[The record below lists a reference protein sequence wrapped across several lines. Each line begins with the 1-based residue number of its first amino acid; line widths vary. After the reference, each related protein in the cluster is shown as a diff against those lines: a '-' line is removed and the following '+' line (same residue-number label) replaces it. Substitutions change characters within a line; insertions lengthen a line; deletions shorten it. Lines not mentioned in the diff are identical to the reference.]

1 MTTTS
6 VSLALDRFTT
16 FGDLLRYLRRR
27 SGLTQREL
35 SIAVGYSDTQISRL
49 EQNERLPDL
58 ATLTARFL
66 PALHVED
73 QPEVAARLLEL
84 AASVSRA
91 DAPAVGLPP
100 YKGLRYF
107 GENDA
112 ELFFGR
118 ETLTDR
124 LLSRVTVQ
132 LKADLRFLAVIG
144 ASGSGKSSL
153 VRAGLV
159 PALRWRQPSSGWPI
173 LILTP
178 TAHPLEALAACL
190 SRDAQHSQPLRRLA
204 DELERDPEC
213 LARSLAGIAHAE
225 SVDQAVLVVDQ
236 FEELF
241 TLCRSQAEQHAFID
255 NLMTAASLPEGLALV
270 MIVLRAD
277 FYAHC
282 ARFNAL
288 RSAVSQAQEYIGPMT
303 SDELRRAIAEPARAG
318 HWELEPGLVE
328 LLLHDVGAD
337 VGHVPEPGALPLL
350 SHALLETWGR
360 RRGRTLTLSGYTA
373 TGGVRG
379 AIAETA
385 EAVYYDQLEPNQ
397 RQIARQIFLRLTE
410 LGGDSSTADTRRRV
424 SFNELVTHPEE
435 AELVQGVLL
444 TLADA
449 RLITTE
455 QETAEVAHE
464 ALIREWPTLRG
475 WLEENREALRLHRRL
490 TEASQEWDALGRDPE
505 SLYRGLR
512 LAQVQE
518 WASEY
523 SQDINPLERAFV
535 EASEALAA
543 EELLAREAQMQRELQ
558 AAQHLAES
566 ERRRAED
573 QVRANQRIQR
583 RAIGLVVALVVAGAL
598 ALSSLL
604 FWQRAASAN
613 HLANARELAAA
624 SVSNLQVDPE
634 RSVLLALHALQESP
648 ILEARNAL
656 HQAIP
661 ALHIIKTIPAHTGG
675 AVDVAYSPDGRR
687 IATMGIY
694 GDVRLWDA
702 ATGEPIDNL
711 IAAVDDFGN
720 SMAYSPDGRTL
731 AVSFRA
737 YVQLFDAHSG
747 ALTGTITGEG
757 LVSEIGYNLGVGQI
771 CFSPDGR
778 RLALANL
785 DTTTQVWDLKAMQPV
800 LSIAGGDFANIAI
813 ACSPDGA
820 FLANA
825 GQEGI
830 VRVWDAF
837 DGMPVYQL
845 DLGGFI
851 HSLSFSP
858 DGARLVAGSEDG
870 RVRVWDM
877 ATGEVL
883 VKLPRISGMYDITFL
898 ADGAFVTAG
907 QDGTAHVWDSLS
919 GEELLTLAGPTST
932 IIGVA
937 GSPRGGRIATS
948 AYDGSLRIWDA
959 TPGRELATIQA
970 HDEVIWNV
978 AYSPDGRRI
987 ASAGADGFA
996 RVWDTQTNQLLL
1008 SLTSDIENPI
1018 PFTGLAYSPD
1028 GLRLA
1033 TGGVDGRIVI
1043 WDSQSGDRLAE
1054 LAGHANMVVGLA
1066 FSPDGRW
1073 LASSAW
1079 LAGAK
1084 VWDLE
1089 RNALMTAFTGHPET
1103 AFITNIAFSLDGDSI
1118 FTAGDDQMVYQ
1129 WEAATGQVLR
1139 SFTVEG
1145 KELYGVAV
1153 SPDGGLL
1160 AVSDQDGNIILW
1172 NLDTGEKINTLTGHA
1187 GLAAR
1192 VVFNHDGSLLA
1203 SASHDRLAKV
1213 WDVKSG
1219 EETASLYGNTSN
1231 VYGVA
1236 FSPDG
1241 QRLVTAGAD
1250 GTLRIYTLDLDRL
1263 VDLARERLMRTL
1275 TQEECRKFL
1284 HLEACP

>member
-118 ETLTDR
+118 EALTDL
-124 LLSRVTVQ
+124 LLSRVTD
-132 LKADLRFLAVIG
+132 LINADMRFLAVIG

-159 PALRWRQPSSGWPI
+159 PALRWRLPSSGWPVFI
-173 LILTP
+173 MTP

-190 SRDAQHSQPLRRLA
+190 NREAQQSLQVRRLA
-204 DELERDPEC
+204 DDLEQHHES
-213 LARSLAGIAHAE
+213 LSLTLAGIASFTDAE
-225 SVDQAVLVVDQ
+225 RAVLVVDQ
-236 FEELF
+236 LEELF
-241 TLCRSQAEQHAFID
+241 TLCRSETEQRTFID
-255 NLMTAASLPEGLALV
+255 NLMYAASQPGGLALV
-270 MIVLRAD
+270 LIVLRAD

-282 ARFNAL
+282 ARFNTL
-288 RSAVSQAQEYIGPMT
+288 RSAVSQSQEYIGPMT

-337 VGHVPEPGALPLL
+337 VGHIPEPGALPLL

-360 RRGRTLTLSGYTA
+360 RRGRILTLSGYTA

-385 EAVYYDQLEPNQ
+385 ETVYYDQLEPNQ

-424 SFNELVTHPEE
+424 SFNELVTRPEE
-435 AELVQGVLL
+435 AEQVHGVLL
-444 TLADA
+444 ALADA

-464 ALIREWPTLRG
+464 ALIREWPTLRA
-475 WLEENREALRLHRRL
+475 WLEEDREALRLHRRL
-490 TEASQEWDALGRDPE
+490 TEAAQEWDTLGQDTE

-512 LAQVQE
+512 LAQIQD
-518 WASEY
+518 WASSHPE
-523 SQDINPLERAFV
+523 NLNLLERAFLK
-535 EASEALAA
+535 ASQALA
-543 EELLAREAQMQRELQ
+543 EEEVLAREALRQRELQ
-558 AAQHLAES
+558 AAQQLAEA
-566 ERRRAED
+566 ERQRAED
-573 QVRANQRIQR
+573 QVHTNQRLQR
-583 RAIGLVVALVVAGAL
+583 RAIGLVMALAVAGTL
-598 ALSSLL
+598 ALTALL
-604 FWQRAASAN
+604 FWQRAAQAN
-613 HLANARELAAA
+613 HMANARELAAA
-624 SVSNLQVDPE
+624 AVSNLQVDPE
-634 RSVLLALHALQESP
+634 RSVLLALHALEEAP

-661 ALHIIKTIPAHTGG
+661 ALHIIKTVPAHTGG
-675 AVDVAYSPDGRR
+675 AVDVVYSPDGRL
-687 IATMGIY
+687 IATMGIH

-702 ATGEPIDNL
+702 ATGEPIGNL

-720 SMAYSPDGRTL
+720 SMAFSPDGRTL
-731 AVSFRA
+731 AVSFNT

-785 DTTTQVWDLKAMQPV
+785 DIATQVWDLESLQLVMSTQ
-800 LSIAGGDFANIAI
+800 GGDFANIAI
-813 ACSPDGA
+813 ACSPDGT

-825 GQEGI
+825 GQAGV
-830 VRVWDAF
+830 VRVYDAH
-837 DGMPVYQL
+837 DGTLVYQF

-870 RVRVWDM
+870 RVKVWDM
-877 ATGEVL
+877 ATGDVL
-883 VKLPRISGMYDITFL
+883 VKLPRISGMYDIAFL

-907 QDGTAHVWDSLS
+907 QDGTARVWDSLS

-937 GSPRGGRIATS
+937 GSPLGGRIATS

-959 TPGRELATIQA
+959 THGRELATIQA

-978 AYSPDGRRI
+978 AYSPDGRQI
-987 ASAGADGFA
+987 ASTGADGFT
-996 RVWDTQTNQLLL
+996 RVWDAETNQLLL
-1008 SLTSDIENPI
+1008 SLTRDPENPI

-1033 TGGVDGRIVI
+1033 TGGMDGRIVV
-1043 WDSQSGDRLAE
+1043 WDSQSGARLAE
-1054 LAGHANMVVGLA
+1054 LPGHANMVVGLA

-1073 LASSAW
+1073 LASSTW
-1079 LAGAK
+1079 GAGAK

-1089 RNALMTAFTGHPET
+1089 RNVLLTSFTGHPEYVS
-1103 AFITNIAFSLDGDSI
+1103 ITNIVFSPDGTSV
-1118 FTAGDDQMVYQ
+1118 FTAADDQMVYE

-1153 SPDGGLL
+1153 SPDGGSL
-1160 AVSDQDGNIILW
+1160 AVSDQDGTIILW
-1172 NLDTGEKINTLTGHA
+1172 NLKSGEKIYTLTGHA

-1192 VVFNHDGSLLA
+1192 IVFSRDGSLIA

-1213 WDVKSG
+1213 WDVKVG
-1219 EETASLYGNTSN
+1219 EEIASFYGNASN

-1241 QRLVTAGAD
+1241 ERLVTAGAD
-1250 GTLRIYTLDLDRL
+1250 GTLRIYTLDINRL
-1263 VDLARERLMRTL
+1263 VAEARTRLKRAL
-1275 TQEECRKFL
+1275 TVGECQKFL
-1284 HLEACP
+1284 HTNTCP